1 MGLGDKRV
9 NMRAWAYTS
18 RGTPGEVL
26 RLRTDLP
33 KPLPAEL
40 HADEVIV
47 KVAYVALDQGQSVIM
62 RVFPHFNSKPWFPGL
77 DFSGV
82 VEAVGSNV
90 THVQPGDPVFG
101 SPDPKAFLK
110 WGRKYNGM
118 LVEYAFLPAAQV
130 VRKPTNISLASAST
144 LATNGCTAFQ
154 FIDLVNMKE
163 GDRVLI
169 TGASGGLGTLMVQ
182 VARAIVGK
190 DGTIV
195 GTCSAPNA
203 ELVKKLGADEVRR
216 PEMAA
221 ASSTHHLLDL
231 HR

>member
-1 MGLGDKRV
+1 
-9 NMRAWAYTS
+9 MRAWAYTS